1 MKTKK
6 QISNIVQKAINVS
19 FNDGKLMEKKALSIV
34 NLFKSQLRLEAVKL
48 LSEYLK
54 RLKLIINATTMT
66 VESVIPLSQKNK
78 LDLKKNFCARFKIQ
92 NTVYKLNPSLLG
104 GLRVKI
110 GDHVF
115 EDSFASRIAQIGE
128 VIRG

>member
-6 QISNIVQKAINVS
+6 QVGNIVEKAIDAS
-19 FNDGKLMEKKALSIV
+19 FMDGRFMEKQALTFIK
-34 NLFKSQLRLEAVKL
+34 LFRSQPKVEAVVL

-54 RLKLIINATTMT
+54 KLRFTIKATTMV
-66 VESVIPLSQKNK
+66 VESVIPLSQKDK
-78 LDLKKNFCARFKIQ
+78 LTLKKNFVARFKIQ
-92 NTVYKLNPSLLG
+92 NSIYKLNPSLLG

-115 EDSFASRIAQIGE
+115 EDSIVSKIAQIGE
-128 VIRG
+128 AIRG

>member
-6 QISNIVQKAINVS
+6 QIGNIVEKAIDAS
-19 FNDGKLMEKKALSIV
+19 FMDGRFMEKQALTFIK
-34 NLFKSQLRLEAVKL
+34 LFRSQPKVEAVVL

-54 RLKLIINATTMT
+54 KLRFAIKATTMV
-66 VESVIPLSQKNK
+66 VESVIPLSQKDK
-78 LDLKKNFCARFKIQ
+78 LTLKKNFVARFKIQ
-92 NTVYKLNPSLLG
+92 NSIYKLNPSLLG

-115 EDSFASRIAQIGE
+115 EDSIVSKIAQIGE
-128 VIRG
+128 AIRG

>member
-6 QISNIVQKAINVS
+6 QIGNIVEKAIDAS
-19 FNDGKLMEKKALSIV
+19 FMDGRFMEKQALTFIK
-34 NLFKSQLRLEAVKL
+34 LFRSQPKVEAVVL

-54 RLKLIINATTMT
+54 KLRFAIKATTMV
-66 VESVIPLSQKNK
+66 VESVIPLSQKDK
-78 LDLKKNFCARFKIQ
+78 LTLKKNFVGRFKIQ
-92 NTVYKLNPSLLG
+92 NSIYKLNPSLLG

-115 EDSFASRIAQIGE
+115 EDSIVSKIAQIGE
-128 VIRG
+128 AIRG